1 MMENKLML
9 TRGVRFPAVFSFRT
23 QEELMIERI
32 WQIKQ
37 PQPDLCRT
45 FAENLGVSPVISQIL
60 INRGISN
67 TDQARAFLGGT
78 ISDLHDPF
86 QFPGMDRAADR
97 IVQAIQEGEKILIF
111 GDYDVDG
118 ITSVAL
124 LIRLLHPYAKRNLFY
139 HIPNRLEE
147 GYGLNIPAIEKAARN
162 GITLIITVDCGI
174 TAAAEIALAKSLGLD
189 VIVSDH
195 HEPPAVLPEA
205 LVLINPK
212 IADCPYPF
220 RDLCGAG
227 VAFKLAMA
235 LAEKIGISD
244 EILFREID
252 LVALGTVADMVP
264 LFGENRII
272 VKAGL
277 ERIANTSNEGL
288 KALIAVCGLGDR
300 EITAGHLAY
309 YLAPRINAAGRLGY
323 AQTGINLF
331 LAADPDQAMSL
342 ARKLETENRER
353 QAIEAELTIC
363 ACRQAEELLAKRDRR
378 TLVLAGDNWH
388 HGVLGIAASKIVER
402 FYRPAILIGWDGTR
416 TEGRGSGRS
425 IQGFHLYHALEKCAG
440 HLTRFGGH
448 ESAAGLSITKD
459 SLEQFAEE
467 FESYAQGCLDD
478 GDMIPSLK
486 ADVEIELEQATLEL
500 ARQLT
505 KLGPFGSQNPEPI
518 LVCRNIMM
526 VSPKG
531 VGGNGKHLKFKAQSA
546 NARID
551 GIGFGFGSRLPDLHS
566 QTAVD
571 LAFALEENSWNG
583 VSSAQVNV
591 KDLKI
596 VPA

>member
-1 MMENKLML
+1 
-9 TRGVRFPAVFSFRT
+9 
-23 QEELMIERI
+23 MIERV
-32 WQIKQ
+32 WQVKQ

-45 FAENLGVSPVISQIL
+45 FAENLGISPVISQIL
-60 INRGISN
+60 INRGINSV
-67 TDQARAFLGGT
+67 DQARAFLGGT
-78 ISDLHDPF
+78 ISDMHDPF
-86 QFPGMDRAADR
+86 LFPGMDRAAER
-97 IVQAIQEGEKILIF
+97 IVQAIQDGEKILIF

-124 LIRLLHPYAKRNLFY
+124 LIRLLHPYAPKNLFY

-147 GYGLNIPAIEKAARN
+147 GYGLNKPAIEKAARN
-162 GITLIITVDCGI
+162 GIKLIITVDCGI
-174 TAAAEIALAKSLGLD
+174 TAAAEIALAKSLGME

-195 HEPPAVLPEA
+195 HEPPAMLPEA
-205 LVLINPK
+205 LALINPK

-235 LAEKIGISD
+235 VADKIGISND
-244 EILFREID
+244 ILFGEID
-252 LVALGTVADMVP
+252 LVALATVADMVP

-277 ERIANTSNEGL
+277 ERIANTTNEGL

-300 EITAGHLAY
+300 EITAGHMAY

-331 LAADPDQAMSL
+331 LATEPDKALSL
-342 ARKLETENRER
+342 ARKLEAENRER
-353 QAIEAELTIC
+353 QAIEAELTGY
-363 ACRQAEELLAKRDRR
+363 ACRQAEELLEKGDRR
-378 TLVLAGDNWH
+378 TLVLAGENWH
-388 HGVLGIAASKIVER
+388 HGVIGIAASKIVER
-402 FYRPAILIGWDGTR
+402 FYRPTILIGWDGA
-416 TEGRGSGRS
+416 EGRGSGRS

-448 ESAAGLSITKD
+448 ESAAGLSITRD

-467 FESYAQGCLDD
+467 FENYAQGCLDD
-478 GDMIPSLK
+478 SDLIPSLN
-486 ADVEIELEQATLEL
+486 ADVEIELEQATIEL

-505 KLGPFGSQNPEPI
+505 ELGPFGSQNPEPI

-531 VGGNGKHLKFKAQSA
+531 VGGNGKHLKFKAQST

-551 GIGFGFGSRLPDLHS
+551 GIGFGFGSRLPDLQS

-571 LAFALEENSWNG
+571 LAFALEENIWNG

-596 VPA
+596 VLSA

>member
-1 MMENKLML
+1 ML
-9 TRGVRFPAVFSFRT
+9 TCGVCFPAVFSFKK
-23 QEELMIERI
+23 QEELMIERV

-60 INRGISN
+60 INRGISSI
-67 TDQARAFLGGT
+67 DQARAFLGGT

-86 QFPGMDRAADR
+86 LFPGMDRAAER
-97 IVQAIQEGEKILIF
+97 IVQAIRDGEKILIF

-124 LIRLLHPYAKRNLFY
+124 LIRLLYPYAKRNLFY

-147 GYGLNIPAIEKAARN
+147 GYGLNSAAIEKAGRN
-162 GITLIITVDCGI
+162 GITLLITVDCGI
-174 TAAAEIALAKSLGLD
+174 TAVAEIELAKSLGMD

-205 LVLINPK
+205 LALINPK
-212 IADCPYPF
+212 IPDCPYPF

-235 LAEKIGISD
+235 VSDKIGIS
-244 EILFREID
+244 EEALFREID
-252 LVALGTVADMVP
+252 LVALATVADMVP

-277 ERIANTSNEGL
+277 ERIANTTNEGM
-288 KALIAVCGLGDR
+288 KALIAVCGLGER
-300 EITAGHLAY
+300 AITTGHLAF

-331 LAADPDQAMSL
+331 LATDPDQALSL
-342 ARKLETENRER
+342 ARKLEAENRER
-353 QAIEAELTIC
+353 QAIEAELTGC
-363 ACRQAEELLAKRDRR
+363 ACRQAEELLAKKDQR

-388 HGVLGIAASKIVER
+388 HGVLGIVASKIVER
-402 FYRPAILIGWDGTR
+402 FYRPAILIGWDGT
-416 TEGRGSGRS
+416 EGRGSGRS
-425 IQGFHLYHALEKCAG
+425 IQGFHLYHALEECAG

-448 ESAAGLSITKD
+448 ESAAGLSITRN
-459 SLEQFAEE
+459 SLDQFAEA
-467 FESYAQGCLDD
+467 FENHAQGCLDD
-478 GDMIPSLK
+478 SAMIPALN

-505 KLGPFGSQNPEPI
+505 GLEPFGSQNPEPI

-546 NARID
+546 NARLD
-551 GIGFGFGSRLPDLHS
+551 GIGFGLGSRLPDLQS
-566 QTAVD
+566 KTAVD
-571 LAFALEENSWNG
+571 LAFALEENTWNG
-583 VSSAQVNV
+583 VSSAQANV

-596 VPA
+596 VSA